1 MPSRPPAPS
10 SHAHAAR
17 RSPRNTVRRLVAA
30 ACTLALTGGLV
41 AIQTSAAQAA
51 DPVDITLLSIN
62 DFHGRID
69 ANTLKFAGTIEQLR
83 AQGGED
89 DTLFLS
95 VGDNIGA
102 SLFASAVQDD
112 EPTIDVLDAL
122 DLATSAVGNHEFDR
136 GFDDL
141 TGRVQDRADWT
152 YLGANVVDAATGEP
166 ALPAYDT
173 FEVGGLD
180 VAVVGAVTEE
190 TPTLVS
196 PSGIEGL
203 RFTDPVEAVNDTV
216 AELEA
221 SATPPDVVV
230 ASYHEGAGAGTPD
243 GATLEEEVAAGGA
256 FADIVEDTSP
266 DVDAIFNGHTH
277 KQYAWQAP
285 VPGDASRTRPVVQTG
300 SYGENIGRVRLSIDP
315 DTGDVVTSQAD
326 NVARTTTADAD
337 LVATYP
343 RVAAVKPIVDAALAN
358 AAEVGGRKVGEITD
372 DITTA
377 YTSNG
382 TVRDDRASESTLGNL
397 VADAQLDGV
406 KDTPAGADLSVVN
419 PGGLRNELLFKGT
432 GAGNGDGVVTFAEAN
447 AVLPF
452 TNNLSSV
459 SLTGAQLTKVF
470 EQQWQRDAA
479 GQVPSRP
486 YLQLGTSSNVSY
498 TFDPTRAE
506 GDRITSLR
514 VDGEQV
520 DADTTYK
527 VAVPSFLASGGDNFT
542 AFTEG
547 TAVDTG
553 LLDYEVWTAYLGEQ
567 SPVSPD
573 FARHAVRVEGLEES
587 YDAGST
593 VSFTLPALDLTSL
606 GSPDN
611 TSVSVT
617 ATAGKKT
624 YDLGDFPVT
633 AGSAAVEATLPKK
646 VSGTVTLSVT
656 ATPTGTTAVLPPVT
670 VETPLATSDLR
681 VVTLPFVQ
689 KGAFSL
695 LVANVDG
702 KAGTPTGTVT
712 VTSGESTLGTTTL
725 QRGYGLVVLDTRSLS
740 LGKHTLTARYGGDAT
755 YAPDETSTKVT
766 VIDLRKR
773 G

>member
-1 MPSRPPAPS
+1 MPSPLRTPLSSAPS
-10 SHAHAAR
+10 SRGGAR
-17 RSPRNTVRRLVAA
+17 RRLVAA
-30 ACTLALTGGLV
+30 ACTIALAGGLV
-41 AIQTSAAQAA
+41 AAQTTSAQAA
-51 DPVDITLLSIN
+51 DPVDITLLGIN
-62 DFHGRID
+62 DYHGRID
-69 ANTLKFAGTIEQLR
+69 ANTIKFAGTIEQLR
-83 AQGGED
+83 AEGGQD

-112 EPTIDVLDAL
+112 EPTIDVLNAL

-152 YLGANVVDAATGEP
+152 YLGANVVDADTGEP

-190 TPTLVS
+190 TPTLVT

-256 FADIVEDTSP
+256 FTDIVERTSP
-266 DVDAIFNGHTH
+266 QVDAIFNGHTH

-285 VPGDASRTRPVVQTG
+285 VPGDADRTRPVVQTG

-315 DTGDVVTSQAD
+315 DTGEVVTSQAD

-343 RVAAVKPIVDAALAN
+343 RVAEVKPIVDAALAN
-358 AAEVGGRKVGEITD
+358 AAEVGGRKVGEVTA

-377 YTSNG
+377 YTSAG

-419 PGGLRNELLFKGT
+419 PGGLRNELLFKGSGT
-432 GAGNGDGVVTFAEAN
+432 GNGDGVVTFAEAN

-470 EQQWQRDAA
+470 EQQWQRDAD
-479 GQVPSRP
+479 GNVPSRP

-506 GDRITSLR
+506 GDRITSLH

-527 VAVPSFLASGGDNFT
+527 VAVPSFLAAGGDNFT
-542 AFTEG
+542 AFAEG

-567 SPVSPD
+567 SPVAPD
-573 FARHAVRVEGLEES
+573 FARHAVRVEGLESS
-587 YDAGST
+587 YDAGAQ

-611 TSVSVT
+611 TMVAVT
-617 ATAGKKT
+617 AKAGTKT
-624 YDLGDFPVT
+624 YDLGDFPVSD
-633 AGSAAVEATLPKK
+633 GSATVEATLPRK
-646 VSGTVTLSVT
+646 VSGEVTLSVT
-656 ATPTGTTAVLPPVT
+656 AQPSGTTAELPPVT
-670 VETPLATSDLR
+670 VEEALATSDLD

-689 KGAFSL
+689 KGAYSL
-695 LVANVDG
+695 AVARVDG
-702 KAGTPTGTVT
+702 EAGTPTGTVT
-712 VTSGESTLGTTTL
+712 VRSGSSTLGSTTL
-725 QRGYGLVVLDTRSLS
+725 YRGHGLVVLDTRSLDV
-740 LGKHTLTARYGGDAT
+740 GRRTLTSTYGGDAT
-755 YAPDETSTKVT
+755 YAPDETTSKVL
-766 VIDLRKR
+766 VLDLRK
-773 G
+773 GF